1 MEPDEP
7 DDEAVALSVIRSHQ
21 SGATGAAPD
30 KKPEKTALLP
40 RTPRPPHTR

>member
-7 DDEAVALSVIRSHQ
+7 DDEAVALSIIRSHQ
-21 SGATGAAPD
+21 AGAAGAAPD

-40 RTPRPPHTR
+40 KTPRPPHSR

>member
-21 SGATGAAPD
+21 AGAAGAAPA

-40 RTPRPPHTR
+40 KTPRPPHTR